1 MTKDIKGKGE
11 KSYTYTTN
19 NQKMVIA
26 YPKAHG
32 VLKKAL
38 DPNGFDYLGDYDRAE
53 LSITGLD
60 GSAQPYYVYAQ
71 KAPSFVTSFTMKY
84 QY

>member
-11 KSYTYTTN
+11 KSYTYSDMD

-38 DPNGFDYLGDYDRAE
+38 DPNNFDYIDAYDRAE
-53 LSITGLD
+53 LNITGLD
-60 GSAQPYYVYAQ
+60 GTTQAYYVYAQ
-71 KAPSFVTSFTMKY
+71 KDPTYGTTTMKY